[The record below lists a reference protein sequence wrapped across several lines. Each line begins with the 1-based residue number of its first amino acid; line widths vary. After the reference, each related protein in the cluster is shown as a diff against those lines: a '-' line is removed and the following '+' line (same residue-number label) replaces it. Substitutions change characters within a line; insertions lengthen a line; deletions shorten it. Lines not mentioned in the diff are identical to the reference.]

1 MSKLQETITER
12 NVRGSKFPRRLL
24 ALHGAVQQMLTG
36 PVQGFLWSCSQQS
49 RQDGAVPC
57 VGQGE
62 MLRTSVEQQKKWTM
76 SFPLPPGIWLVEVM
90 LQFQSSH
97 QKGGRGQPLSLQP
110 SSALYRAFAT
120 SRVRCEK
127 SGPWHVVGS
136 WNLWL
141 GCFWKWLPAKYSARL
156 SAVPLAL

>member
-1 MSKLQETITER
+1 MSKLQKTITER

-97 QKGGRGQPLSLQP
+97 QKGGRGQPLSCNPAQP
-110 SSALYRAFAT
+110 ST
-120 SRVRCEK
+120 
-127 SGPWHVVGS
+127 VG
-136 WNLWL
+136 
-141 GCFWKWLPAKYSARL
+141 
-156 SAVPLAL
+156 AV

>member
-12 NVRGSKFPRRLL
+12 NVRGSKFPQRLL

-127 SGPWHVVGS
+127 SGPWHVVS
-136 WNLWL
+136 
-141 GCFWKWLPAKYSARL
+141 S
-156 SAVPLAL
+156 